1 MFIYDDD
8 YFFFQSQF
16 YWLFCYDWKGRPTFM
31 FIYDDDDYFF
41 FQCWQAVYKCNLI
54 FSHFRKCLIDV
65 KDDRQSFEPRSLIKI
80 KWNTWNE
87 YSLAFVSFEKHGW
100 LYSMSLVPWHR
111 TKSTQ
116 FRSWGIQTSRWL
128 PTRETKN
135 RGPYHPCLLERGYRP
150 LITTIVLH
158 LQKCHIKYR

>member
-1 MFIYDDD
+1 MFIY
-8 YFFFQSQF
+8 
-16 YWLFCYDWKGRPTFM
+16 
-31 FIYDDDDYFF
+31 DDDYFF

-54 FSHFRKCLIDV
+54 FSQFVFVFLWFSWMFQIFVVQSINPLCLIDV

-116 FRSWGIQTSRWL
+116 FRSWGIQNPGWL
-128 PTRETKN
+128 SIRETKN